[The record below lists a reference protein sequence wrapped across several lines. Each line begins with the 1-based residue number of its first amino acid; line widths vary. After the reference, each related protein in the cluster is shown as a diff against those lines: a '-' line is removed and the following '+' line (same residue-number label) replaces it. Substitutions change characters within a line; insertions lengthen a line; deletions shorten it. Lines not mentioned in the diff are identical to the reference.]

1 MMCERPPAGRAGS
14 PPLQGESKSRKSND
28 VLSPWYRGRAGPEG
42 RTRPGEASRKAGRGS
57 LIQARSFWWLLC
69 IFLSLTGCTTRTSAD
84 PDVITVALDQPPTNL
99 DPRIGVDASS
109 ERFAQII
116 FSSLVRKDEHS
127 AIQPDVA
134 ESWEIPDPKTYIF
147 HLRHDVKF
155 HDGRPLTSKDVVF
168 TFRSILDRSVQTP
181 KLGTYERVQSVEG
194 PNAHTVVFHLKEVFA
209 PFLWNL
215 SDGAIGI
222 IPDGS
227 GSDFS
232 RHPIGSGPFA
242 FVHYLQDQEVVL
254 RRNENY
260 FGTKAGV
267 AILRFKIIPEAVV
280 AALELRKGSVD
291 IALNVLTPDMDET
304 VKKDHDL
311 VVVEAEGTNYQ
322 YIAFNLT
329 DRVFRDLR
337 VRQAVAY
344 AIDRES
350 IIKYIWRGEG
360 RLATGVL
367 PPENWAY
374 EPHVKTYPYDPGRA
388 KDLLRQ
394 AGYPDLSFT
403 FRTTN
408 EDVSRLMAAAF
419 QQQLKEVGMTMDIR
433 ATETATFF
441 ADAVAGNF
449 QMYSARWV
457 GGNDDPDFLNLVFHS
472 KMMPLKG
479 ANRGH
484 YSNPRVDELI
494 DFARR
499 ELDMEKR
506 KQAYQ
511 EIQRIVAEE
520 LPYVSLFYRNNVCVY
535 NKRIENVKIYP
546 DANWTY
552 LTSIR
557 VHSL

>member
-1 MMCERPPAGRAGS
+1 M
-14 PPLQGESKSRKSND
+14 
-28 VLSPWYRGRAGPEG
+28 PEG
-42 RTRPGEASRKAGRGS
+42 EIEPQKA
-57 LIQARSFWWLLC
+57 QKAQKYVCTFLC
-69 IFLSLTGCTTRTSAD
+69 FLCLFFSLTGCEGRTSAD

-109 ERFAQII
+109 ERFFQIM

-127 AIQPDVA
+127 AIQPDLA
-134 ESWEIPDPKTYIF
+134 LSWEIPDPKTYVF

-168 TFRSILDRSVQTP
+168 TFQTILDRSVQTS
-181 KLGTYERVQSVEG
+181 KLGTYERVQSVEA
-194 PNAHTVVFHLKEVFA
+194 PDPYTVVFRLKDVFA

-215 SDGAIGI
+215 SRGAIGI

-227 GSDFS
+227 GPDFA

-242 FVHYLQDQEVVL
+242 FVHYIQDQEVVL

-260 FGTKAGV
+260 YETKAGV
-267 AILRFKIIPEAVV
+267 SILRFKIIPEAIV

-304 VKKDHDL
+304 IKKERDL
-311 VVVEAEGTNYQ
+311 VVMEAEGSNYQ

-329 DRVFRDLR
+329 DSVFHDPR
-337 VRQAVAY
+337 VRRAVAY
-344 AIDRES
+344 AIDRDS

-360 RLATGVL
+360 RPATGVL
-367 PPENWAY
+367 PPDNWAY
-374 EPHVKTYPYDPGRA
+374 EPNVMTYPYDPERA
-388 KDLLRQ
+388 RQLLKD
-394 AGYPDLSFT
+394 AGHPHLSFT
-403 FRTTN
+403 FRASN
-408 EDVSRLMAAAF
+408 EDITRLMAAAF
-419 QQQLKEVGMTMDIR
+419 QQQLREVGITMDIR

-441 ADAVAGNF
+441 ADIIAGNF

-457 GGNDDPDFLNLVFHS
+457 GGNDDPDFFNLAFHS
-472 KMMPLKG
+472 RMIPLKG

-484 YSNPRVDELI
+484 YSNARVDELI
-494 DFARR
+494 DFGRR
-499 ELDMEKR
+499 ELHMEKR

-520 LPYVSLFYRNNVCVY
+520 LPYVNLFYRNNVSVY
-535 NKRIENVKIYP
+535 NKRIADVKIYP
-546 DANWTY
+546 DANWSY
-552 LTSIR
+552 LATVRIR
-557 VHSL
+557 K